1 MANGKLKGGGYER
14 EISKKLSLWISE
26 NNSEDLFWRTQGSG
40 GRHTI
45 RRKKNRTLD
54 GQAGDISSM
63 SIGVSEEFLKYFC
76 VEIKF
81 YKDINIWG
89 IVTKSKSGLLEFWDQ
104 AYDQALSVNKIPILI
119 VKQNYKPPLLIS
131 SEPFNRYMELLGLK
145 SELEVNL
152 FHKKIFIWKLE
163 DILGIDPNRF
173 MSVIKQEK

>member
-1 MANGKLKGGGYER
+1 MANGKLKGNGYER

-54 GQAGDISSM
+54 KQAGDITST
-63 SIGVSEEFLKYFC
+63 SIGVSEDFLRYFC
-76 VEIKF
+76 IEIKF

-89 IVTKSKSGLLEFWDQ
+89 IITKSQNGLLDFWEQ
-104 AYDQALSVNKIPILI
+104 ACNQALSVNKIPILI
-119 VKQNYKPPLLIS
+119 VKQNYKPPLLLS
-131 SEPFNRYMELLGLK
+131 NEPFNVYMESLELK

-152 FHKKIFIWKLE
+152 FHKKLFIWKLE
-163 DILGIDPNRF
+163 DILDIDPNRF